1 MKKTMKWMTLSL
13 SAAAL
18 LGLTACGAKPAPA
31 PTASPEPTQ
40 IPAVQPAE
48 LDDLEGVLTAMEEE
62 PSNSKQPQ
70 NKRGRLH
77 AFLNVIQKNRTFLYI
92 VLIIAFIA
100 MSKFLLDSTVQVGTT
115 AAMNSYLSTFESE
128 KESTY
133 QTLFQYYYDEAKNKY
148 LVSNRVGISVG
159 DMKETANLEVLKVSD
174 VEYIIED
181 QKDGITSW
189 LEVPGEGTYI
199 VNLQAAEFVIDNDNS
214 YVLVRAPHPEL
225 ANITIDYENV
235 NKLLF
240 KNDMLNESFKY
251 GENLAQSQLNAA
263 NALIRKE
270 LAANQNFYLNAE
282 DAAVRTI
289 QCLVKRFNPGIDMNR
304 IFHCAPINPK
314 PLWLR
319 LFCAKLSP

>member
-1 MKKTMKWMTLSL
+1 MEKLSV
-13 SAAAL
+13 
-18 LGLTACGAKPAPA
+18 P
-31 PTASPEPTQ
+31 
-40 IPAVQPAE
+40 V
-48 LDDLEGVLTAMEEE
+48 LEK

-214 YVLVRAPHPEL
+214 YVLVRAPHGILRYRCAGYGMGAQVDQRILLKPLDHLRKFIHRRDFIQVFHCQLPCRMCL
-225 ANITIDYENV
+225 AIQIHPVSGILYR
-235 NKLLF
+235 
-240 KNDMLNESFKY
+240 ESFHKI
-251 GENLAQSQLNAA
+251 S
-263 NALIRKE
+263 R
-270 LAANQNFYLNAE
+270 QNNH
-282 DAAVRTI
+282 AVT
-289 QCLVKRFNPGIDMNR
+289 CF
-304 IFHCAPINPK
+304 
-314 PLWLR
+314 
-319 LFCAKLSP
+319 

>member
-1 MKKTMKWMTLSL
+1 MTKGNSCMEKLSV
-13 SAAAL
+13 
-18 LGLTACGAKPAPA
+18 P
-31 PTASPEPTQ
+31 
-40 IPAVQPAE
+40 V
-48 LDDLEGVLTAMEEE
+48 LEK

-289 QCLVKRFNPGIDMNR
+289 QCLVKRFNPGIDNLTVEVE
-304 IFHCAPINPK
+304 FY
-314 PLWLR
+314 
-319 LFCAKLSP
+319 